1 MIYAIISIS
10 VVIFVIFVF
19 LYFRLK
25 NQRYVWHKKAER
37 YKRAYNVIVGEF
49 NAMFASNFSS
59 FVEKFFEGTEVQ
71 NHSIQ
76 VSKDKID
83 VKIGDGELMV
93 KVDPEMLVKDV
104 IGALEQAQVDWIK
117 LKYGK

>member
-1 MIYAIISIS
+1 MG
-10 VVIFVIFVF
+10 IFAF

-25 NQRYVWHKKAER
+25 SQRDHWHQKAER
-37 YKRAYNVIVGEF
+37 YKKAYNDITGEF

-59 FVEKFFEGTEVQ
+59 FVEKFFEGTEIK

-83 VKIGDGELMV
+83 VKIGDEEMMV

-104 IGALEQAQVDWIK
+104 IGALEQAQLDWRK
-117 LKYGK
+117 VKYGK